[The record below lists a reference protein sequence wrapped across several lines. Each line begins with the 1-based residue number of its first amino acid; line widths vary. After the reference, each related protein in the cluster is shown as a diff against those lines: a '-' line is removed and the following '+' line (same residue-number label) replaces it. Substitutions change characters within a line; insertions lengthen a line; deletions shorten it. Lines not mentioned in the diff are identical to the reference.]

1 MPSEAKIKSHQLMLR
16 AGMIKQSSTGI
27 YSWLPLGFK
36 VMKRIEQIVL
46 IFIAAA
52 LAIPSYWF
60 FWTLAGGGGYN
71 KRIKPIPNPNNNYSK
86 PFPKDL
92 SEP

>member
-1 MPSEAKIKSHQLMLR
+1 
-16 AGMIKQSSTGI
+16 
-27 YSWLPLGFK
+27 
-36 VMKRIEQIVL
+36 MKRIEQIVV

-71 KRIKPIPNPNNNYSK
+71 KRIKPLPNLNNNNSK
-86 PFPKDL
+86 PFTKDHL
-92 SEP
+92 EP

>member
-1 MPSEAKIKSHQLMLR
+1 
-16 AGMIKQSSTGI
+16 
-27 YSWLPLGFK
+27 
-36 VMKRIEQIVL
+36 MKRIEQIVV

-71 KRIKPIPNPNNNYSK
+71 KRMKPLTNEETIIPETQLK
-86 PFPKDL
+86 PSSSLNQP
-92 SEP
+92 

>member
-1 MPSEAKIKSHQLMLR
+1 
-16 AGMIKQSSTGI
+16 
-27 YSWLPLGFK
+27 
-36 VMKRIEQIVL
+36 MKRIEQIVV

-71 KRIKPIPNPNNNYSK
+71 KRVTPTINQEIIQDPLLKTSSSLNQP
-86 PFPKDL
+86 
-92 SEP
+92 

>member
-1 MPSEAKIKSHQLMLR
+1 
-16 AGMIKQSSTGI
+16 
-27 YSWLPLGFK
+27 
-36 VMKRIEQIVL
+36 MKRIEQIVV

-71 KRIKPIPNPNNNYSK
+71 KRIKPNTNKNINYSK
-86 PFPKDL
+86 PFTKDL
-92 SEP
+92 LEP

>member
-1 MPSEAKIKSHQLMLR
+1 
-16 AGMIKQSSTGI
+16 
-27 YSWLPLGFK
+27 
-36 VMKRIEQIVL
+36 MKRIEQIVV

-71 KRIKPIPNPNNNYSK
+71 KRVTPQFNNDNYSR
-86 PFPKDL
+86 PFTKDL
-92 SEP
+92 LEP

>member
-1 MPSEAKIKSHQLMLR
+1 
-16 AGMIKQSSTGI
+16 
-27 YSWLPLGFK
+27 
-36 VMKRIEQIVL
+36 MKRIEQIVV

-71 KRIKPIPNPNNNYSK
+71 KRIKPLNNQKNNYTK
-86 PFPKDL
+86 PLSKDL
-92 SEP
+92 LEL

>member
-1 MPSEAKIKSHQLMLR
+1 
-16 AGMIKQSSTGI
+16 
-27 YSWLPLGFK
+27 
-36 VMKRIEQIVL
+36 MKRIEQIVV

-71 KRIKPIPNPNNNYSK
+71 ERIKPIINKDTPSK
-86 PFPKDL
+86 KELQPSSSL
-92 SEP
+92 N

>member
-1 MPSEAKIKSHQLMLR
+1 
-16 AGMIKQSSTGI
+16 
-27 YSWLPLGFK
+27 
-36 VMKRIEQIVL
+36 V

-71 KRIKPIPNPNNNYSK
+71 KRIKPIPNQNNNY
-86 PFPKDL
+86 
-92 SEP
+92 

>member
-1 MPSEAKIKSHQLMLR
+1 
-16 AGMIKQSSTGI
+16 
-27 YSWLPLGFK
+27 
-36 VMKRIEQIVL
+36 MKRIEQIVV

-71 KRIKPIPNPNNNYSK
+71 KRIKPMTDNNRSYSK
-86 PFPKDL
+86 PFSKDL
-92 SEP
+92 LEP

>member
-1 MPSEAKIKSHQLMLR
+1 
-16 AGMIKQSSTGI
+16 
-27 YSWLPLGFK
+27 
-36 VMKRIEQIVL
+36 MKRIEQIVV

-71 KRIKPIPNPNNNYSK
+71 KRIKPMMNQNKNYSK
-86 PFPKDL
+86 PFLKDHL
-92 SEP
+92 EP

>member
-1 MPSEAKIKSHQLMLR
+1 
-16 AGMIKQSSTGI
+16 
-27 YSWLPLGFK
+27 
-36 VMKRIEQIVL
+36 MKRLEQIVV

-71 KRIKPIPNPNNNYSK
+71 KRIKPIPNTNNYSK
-86 PFPKDL
+86 PFPKVL
-92 SEP
+92 LEP

>member
-1 MPSEAKIKSHQLMLR
+1 
-16 AGMIKQSSTGI
+16 
-27 YSWLPLGFK
+27 
-36 VMKRIEQIVL
+36 MKRLEQIVV

-71 KRIKPIPNPNNNYSK
+71 KRIKPITNPNNNSSK
-86 PFPKDL
+86 TFSKDL
-92 SEP
+92 LEP

>member
-1 MPSEAKIKSHQLMLR
+1 
-16 AGMIKQSSTGI
+16 
-27 YSWLPLGFK
+27 
-36 VMKRIEQIVL
+36 MKRIEQIVV

-71 KRIKPIPNPNNNYSK
+71 KRIKPITNPNNDSSK
-86 PFPKDL
+86 TFSKDL
-92 SEP
+92 LEP

>member
-1 MPSEAKIKSHQLMLR
+1 
-16 AGMIKQSSTGI
+16 
-27 YSWLPLGFK
+27 
-36 VMKRIEQIVL
+36 MKRIEQIVV

-71 KRIKPIPNPNNNYSK
+71 KRTKPMTNQKGDYIQPLT
-86 PFPKDL
+86 KDHH
-92 SEP
+92 EP

>member
-1 MPSEAKIKSHQLMLR
+1 
-16 AGMIKQSSTGI
+16 
-27 YSWLPLGFK
+27 
-36 VMKRIEQIVL
+36 MKRIEQIVV

-71 KRIKPIPNPNNNYSK
+71 KRIKPIPNQNINYSK
-86 PFPKDL
+86 PFSKDL
-92 SEP
+92 PEP

>member
-1 MPSEAKIKSHQLMLR
+1 MR
-16 AGMIKQSSTGI
+16 
-27 YSWLPLGFK
+27 
-36 VMKRIEQIVL
+36 RIEQIVV

-71 KRIKPIPNPNNNYSK
+71 RRVKPLKNLESTQDSLLKTTSSLKQP
-86 PFPKDL
+86 
-92 SEP
+92 

>member
-1 MPSEAKIKSHQLMLR
+1 
-16 AGMIKQSSTGI
+16 
-27 YSWLPLGFK
+27 
-36 VMKRIEQIVL
+36 MKRIEQIVV

-71 KRIKPIPNPNNNYSK
+71 KRIKPATTQDNPSK
-86 PFPKDL
+86 TFPKGL
-92 SEP
+92 HEP

>member
-1 MPSEAKIKSHQLMLR
+1 
-16 AGMIKQSSTGI
+16 
-27 YSWLPLGFK
+27 
-36 VMKRIEQIVL
+36 MKRIEQIVV

-71 KRIKPIPNPNNNYSK
+71 RRIKPLINEETLSK
-86 PFPKDL
+86 PITTNL
-92 SEP
+92 HEP

>member
-1 MPSEAKIKSHQLMLR
+1 
-16 AGMIKQSSTGI
+16 
-27 YSWLPLGFK
+27 
-36 VMKRIEQIVL
+36 MKRIEQIVV

-71 KRIKPIPNPNNNYSK
+71 KRVKPLINENITSRPLT
-86 PFPKDL
+86 KDL
-92 SEP
+92 LEP

>member
-1 MPSEAKIKSHQLMLR
+1 
-16 AGMIKQSSTGI
+16 
-27 YSWLPLGFK
+27 
-36 VMKRIEQIVL
+36 MKRIEQIVV

-71 KRIKPIPNPNNNYSK
+71 RRIKPVINEETIK
-86 PFPKDL
+86 
-92 SEP
+92 EPLLKTSSGFN